1 MSKQYDLKLD
11 KIRDLIQKKSYTK
24 ILIQMPE
31 GMLDLPLKTIFD
43 ELNSLETELILSG
56 DPCYGVCDLS
66 IDLATRLDC
75 DLLIHFG
82 HTQFGFEE
90 TIKSKVGNKLDI
102 MFIPSSVHYKISS
115 FSEHL
120 LNELNSLKWFNIGL
134 VATAQHLNLIHDL
147 KVFLTSKGFNPIV
160 KRDGQILGCK
170 LGNIIYNKDN
180 IDGIIS
186 LHAGNFHTYGL
197 ILSTTLPILQ
207 LDPYSGKLKFFGE
220 KDRNKLI
227 QKRYSIIQK
236 AREAKFWGILASTKI
251 GQFHPHQMKQAEEL
265 LIKHNK
271 SKIRVIGEN
280 LNHEFLS
287 NITSIEA
294 WLDTACPRL
303 IDDQVGYSV
312 PILNFKEFLYLFNE
326 IGWDDLLKNGFF

>member
-1 MSKQYDLKLD
+1 MGQQYDLELD
-11 KIRDLIQKKSYTK
+11 KIRDLIQKKSYKK

-31 GMLDLPLKTIFD
+31 GMLDFPLKTIFD
-43 ELNSLETELILSG
+43 ELNSLETEFILSG
-56 DPCYGVCDLS
+56 DPCYGVCDLG
-66 IDLATRLDC
+66 IDLATRLEC

-90 TIKSKVGNKLDI
+90 TIVSKRGNTLDI
-102 MFIPSSVHYKISS
+102 MFVPSYVPHNISS
-115 FSEHL
+115 YSENL
-120 LNELNSLKWFNIGL
+120 LNELNTLKWFNIGL
-134 VATAQHLNLIHDL
+134 VATAQHLNLIQDL
-147 KVFLTSKGFNPIV
+147 EVFLTSKGFKPII

-170 LGNIIYNKDN
+170 LGNIRYDN
-180 IDGIIS
+180 NDIDGIIS

-207 LDPYSGKLKFFGE
+207 LDPYSGKLKYFGE

-227 QKRYSIIQK
+227 QRRYSIIHK

-251 GQFHPHQMKQAEEL
+251 GQFHPYQMKHAEEL
-265 LIKHNK
+265 LNKHNK
-271 SKIRVIGEN
+271 SKILVIAEN
-280 LNHEFLS
+280 LNHKFLR
-287 NITSIEA
+287 NITWIDA

-303 IDDQVGYSV
+303 IDDQAVYSV

-326 IGWDDLLKNGFF
+326 IGWEDILNNGFF